1 MAFPKVLCQSRH
13 RRTVPSTV
21 QDRRKGRLS
30 QTKCRNSEILYISCL
45 HMVRHLCDRA
55 ILRQTDRRQNQRVVF
70 KHFLI
75 QSAES
80 IFQLQLVHCAGIG
93 YIRKDLPEYIQAPF
107 YPGISTYNPSFL
119 IRFLK
124 TESRMPTDRKIH
136 IVVSGIVHFPF
147 HDQAVFFE
155 NICNDQFKIK
165 GIYFFCFFP

>member
-1 MAFPKVLCQSRH
+1 MNAHMEDFFRLEAAEGMPFHHIHGVGKSGYPAMTQRLRQDGLEDLAGLDVREYIYDMAPVMRAADLVICRAGAS
-13 RRTVPSTV
+13 TISEITALATPAILVPSP
-21 QDRRKGRLS
+21 L
-30 QTKCRNSEILYISCL
+30 
-45 HMVRHLCDRA
+45 
-55 ILRQTDRRQNQRVVF
+55 F
-70 KHFLI
+70 
-75 QSAES
+75 
-80 IFQLQLVHCAGIG
+80 
-93 YIRKDLPEYIQAPF
+93 IRKSQLI
-107 YPGISTYNPSFL
+107 IRLFL